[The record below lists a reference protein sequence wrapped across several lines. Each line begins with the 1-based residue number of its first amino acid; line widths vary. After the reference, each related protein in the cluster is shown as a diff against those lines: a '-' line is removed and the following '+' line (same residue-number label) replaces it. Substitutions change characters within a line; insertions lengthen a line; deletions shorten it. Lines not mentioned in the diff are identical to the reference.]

1 MAFERKKQDNKVHAF
16 RQFGFDIKNDV
27 MKNIVLLYGEED
39 YLKRWAVSEI
49 KAKYVNEATE
59 LFDFMKIDGE
69 AVKPSE
75 IIKSCETLPMM
86 SERRIVIVDGMRMK
100 ATSSQSKA
108 SESKASETSDHETA
122 ADGEGSADSSDE
134 LTEYF
139 ENFPE
144 TAMLIMVCA
153 DEPDKRK
160 KFFKNAKKYGSEYD
174 FSRLDRKSLMGFI
187 KKRFSELGCGCSDKM
202 LAMIV
207 DISGY
212 LDKETDTDLDRLL
225 NDVRAIAA
233 HSESVV
239 TEEDVRQ
246 SVSGNNQVYIFDFTD
261 ALMERRKDDALAMLR
276 QMLDNGENEF
286 MLLGMICSQI
296 ETLLLASEMYE
307 AGYSY
312 RDAAIKLKM
321 HEYRIKLAYQKVLHY
336 NSEKIKK
343 LLMDAYA
350 IDRNVKTGLMDI
362 NIGLELFVSNF

>member
-59 LFDFMKIDGE
+59 LFDFMKMDGE
-69 AVKPSE
+69 TVKPSE

-108 SESKASETSDHETA
+108 SDSKASETSDHETA

-134 LTEYF
+134 LTAYF

-160 KFFKNAKKYGSEYD
+160 KFFKNAKNTEANTIFQGWTE
-174 FSRLDRKSLMGFI
+174 SR
-187 KKRFSELGCGCSDKM
+187 
-202 LAMIV
+202 
-207 DISGY
+207 
-212 LDKETDTDLDRLL
+212 
-225 NDVRAIAA
+225 
-233 HSESVV
+233 
-239 TEEDVRQ
+239 
-246 SVSGNNQVYIFDFTD
+246 
-261 ALMERRKDDALAMLR
+261 
-276 QMLDNGENEF
+276 
-286 MLLGMICSQI
+286 
-296 ETLLLASEMYE
+296 
-307 AGYSY
+307 
-312 RDAAIKLKM
+312 
-321 HEYRIKLAYQKVLHY
+321 
-336 NSEKIKK
+336 
-343 LLMDAYA
+343 
-350 IDRNVKTGLMDI
+350 
-362 NIGLELFVSNF
+362 